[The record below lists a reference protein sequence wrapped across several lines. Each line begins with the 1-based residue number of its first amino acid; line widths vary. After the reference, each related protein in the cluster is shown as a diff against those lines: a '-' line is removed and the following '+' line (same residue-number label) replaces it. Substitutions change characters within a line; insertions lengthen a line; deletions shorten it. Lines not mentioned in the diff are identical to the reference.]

1 MLFSKSVLSLHAIY
15 KMVPICQLTV
25 YHWDQKGENGWWTK
39 VRSCPNPVSTLHHTT
54 RPGWFTR
61 TSPIGLLFRFHEIS
75 ILHFIYS
82 PYLIQMCRD
91 CTKYGRMSYPSNP
104 LHHLLNQTFGS
115 LVDYHAYNQFS
126 DSPKKS

>member
-54 RPGWFTR
+54 RLGWFTR
-61 TSPIGLLFRFHEIS
+61 TSPIGLLFRFHEICIS
-75 ILHFIYS
+75 YILHI
-82 PYLIQMCRD
+82 
-91 CTKYGRMSYPSNP
+91 
-104 LHHLLNQTFGS
+104 
-115 LVDYHAYNQFS
+115 
-126 DSPKKS
+126 